1 MVNAN
6 HKGSPRARGATV
18 ARITGALGLLGLLC
32 TVLAGCQ
39 VITTPQP
46 PGAMNVS
53 YEIQYFKDGQ
63 THISVGFTDV
73 KLNPVEFVSGETVAC
88 NGQFL
93 RYSVG
98 HYIGDVPKQPSTG
111 EYTLTYTPSASAS
124 ATANTTT
131 AGGTN
136 SGSASPL
143 SITVKVVDAT
153 VVITQ
158 PSTGAAVPIPTS
170 GPLTI
175 QYQPVTLPETNISA
189 LASDARGHFTFTL
202 PQSESG
208 AIAMPADNFS
218 SFGGGPGT
226 LTLTRET
233 VAHPIDT
240 GFRAVDTHFKNIS
253 QEPITW
259 Q

>member
-1 MVNAN
+1 MENAKRT
-6 HKGSPRARGATV
+6 HSGRIHGRAFAGMAGSLLLV
-18 ARITGALGLLGLLC
+18 GLFCAG
-32 TVLAGCQ
+32 LAGCQ
-39 VITTPQP
+39 VVTTPQASD
-46 PGAMNVS
+46 AMNVS

-63 THISVGFTDV
+63 THISVGFTDA
-73 KLNPVEFVSGETVAC
+73 KLNPIEFVAGQTVAC

-93 RYSVG
+93 RYSAG
-98 HYIGDVPKQPSTG
+98 HYIGDVPKQPNTG
-111 EYTLTYTPSASAS
+111 EYTLNYTPAAS
-124 ATANTTT
+124 ATAT
-131 AGGTN
+131 AAG
-136 SGSASPL
+136 SGSSSPV

-158 PSTGAAVPIPTS
+158 PASGASVAIPTS

-175 QYQPVTLPETNISA
+175 QYQPVTLADTNVSA
-189 LASDARGHFTFTL
+189 IASDARGHFTFTL

-208 AIAMPADNFS
+208 AIALPADNFAN
-218 SFGGGPGT
+218 FAGGPGT

-233 VAHPIDT
+233 VDHPAGT
-240 GFRAVDTHFKNIS
+240 GFRAVDTHFKNIT